1 MEKSRKNIKGKVNP
15 KYLKGLTKTQQKKKV
30 ANIKK
35 SKELVKKGKKQEAA
49 KLASKRPTTQKDKKP
64 SSFTVS
70 FKKKFPGVKP
80 LTKKFE
86 EVTGIPLK
94 AQKEVFKK
102 GEGAFVSA
110 GSRAT
115 VGSPQQWAYARLYAF
130 YIKGKRGDLNFDKD
144 IVKKYKIK
152 FK

>member
-1 MEKSRKNIKGKVNP
+1 MEKSKRSTKGVK
-15 KYLKGLTKTQQKKKV
+15 KSYLKGLTPSQQKKKV

-35 SKELVKKGKKQEAA
+35 SKELVKKGKKKEAA
-49 KLASKRPTTQKDKKP
+49 KLASKRPTTKKGKKT
-64 SSFTVS
+64 SSFTMS

-80 LTKKFE
+80 LSKEFAKA
-86 EVTGIPLK
+86 TGIPMK

-115 VGSPQQWAYARLYAF
+115 VGNAQQWAYARLYAF

>member
-1 MEKSRKNIKGKVNP
+1 M
-15 KYLKGLTKTQQKKKV
+15 

-35 SKELVKKGKKQEAA
+35 SKELLKKGKKKEAV
-49 KLASKRPTTQKDKKP
+49 KLASKRPTTKKGKKP
-64 SSFTVS
+64 SSFTMT
-70 FKKKFPGVKP
+70 FKKKHPGVKP
-80 LTKKFE
+80 LSKKFE
-86 EVTGIPLK
+86 EVTGIPMK

-110 GSRAT
+110 GSRAS